1 MWRGLRADVLAYNR
15 IYTLINYNP
24 YFILVACHYYLR
36 YYYRYH
42 YVAAREASILW
53 GLEPMVGYG
62 MTIASLRAVL
72 TDRNERLL
80 GNH

>member
-1 MWRGLRADVLAYNR
+1 M
-15 IYTLINYNP
+15 
-24 YFILVACHYYLR
+24 
-36 YYYRYH
+36 
-42 YVAAREASILW
+42 W